1 MTSIAQTDFK
11 NILIIKPSSPGD
23 IIHALPVLRG
33 LRQRYPDAAISWL
46 VATHFADLLTADP
59 DLHEVI
65 PFDRKRFGKMWYSPS
80 ALREFIQFNAA
91 LRKRQFDLVVD
102 LQGLFRSGFLA
113 RVTGADVRI
122 GLPNS
127 REFARAFHTHVTER
141 PGDSE
146 HAADF
151 NWAVARMLGFERVQR
166 DFAIRVN
173 DQDRAAAEALLH
185 PITGSAS
192 RSYAVLVPAT
202 RWATK
207 CWPAARYG
215 ELARILLD
223 RFNLPSVL
231 VGGNDDIALGE
242 IAVENSQGAAHNL
255 CGKTTLRQLAVVIEK
270 AAIVVTG
277 DSTPMHMAA
286 AFDRPLVAIF
296 GPTNAART
304 GPFRRSD
311 AVVRLDLDCAPC
323 YLRHLHQCRFE
334 HACMER
340 MDVQRVA
347 EAVALQL
354 ERTQGGARRVNLSIL
369 PSQSAG

>member
-1 MTSIAQTDFK
+1 MTPLAQLDFT

-33 LRQRYPDAAISWL
+33 LRQRFPDAAISWL
-46 VATHFADLLTADP
+46 VATHFADLLNADP
-59 DLHEVI
+59 DIHEVI
-65 PFDRKRFGKMWYSPS
+65 PFDRKRFGRLWRSPS
-80 ALREFIQFNAA
+80 ALREFLEFNSV
-91 LRKRQFDLVVD
+91 LRRRKFDLVVD
-102 LQGLFRSGFLA
+102 LQGLFRSGYLA
-113 RVTGADVRI
+113 RVTGARVRI

-127 REFARAFHTHVTER
+127 REFARSFHTHVARR
-141 PGDSE
+141 PTQSE

-151 NWAVARMLGFERVQR
+151 NWAVADMLGFERAPR
-166 DFAIRVN
+166 DFSIRVH
-173 DQDRAAAEALLH
+173 DADRTAAEGLLR
-185 PITGSAS
+185 PIVGPAGG
-192 RSYAVLVPAT
+192 RYAVLVPAT

-207 CWPAARYG
+207 CWPAPNYG
-215 ELARILLD
+215 HLARILQD
-223 RFNLPSVL
+223 RFNMPSIL
-231 VGGNDDIALGE
+231 VGGGDDVPLGE
-242 IAVENSQGAAHNL
+242 VAVNHSEGAAHNL
-255 CGKTTLRQLAVVIEK
+255 CGRTSLRQLAVLIEN

-304 GPFRRSD
+304 GPYRRSD

-347 EAVALQL
+347 DAVAVQL
-354 ERTQGGARRVNLSIL
+354 ERAGETGRRV
-369 PSQSAG
+369 G

>member
-1 MTSIAQTDFK
+1 MTPLAQSDFK

-33 LRQRYPDAAISWL
+33 LRHRYPKARISWL
-46 VATHFADLLTADP
+46 VATHFADLLNADS

-91 LRKRQFDLVVD
+91 LRRRRFDLVVD
-102 LQGLFRSGFLA
+102 LQGLFRSGFLS
-113 RVTGADVRI
+113 RVTGASVRM

-127 REFARAFHTHVTER
+127 REFARLFHTHVAGR
-141 PGDSE
+141 PTRSE

-151 NWAVARMLGFERVQR
+151 SWAVGRMLGFDQVHR

-173 DQDRAAAEALLH
+173 EADRIGAKALL
-185 PITGSAS
+185 
-192 RSYAVLVPAT
+192 RSIVDTDNGPYAVLVPAT
-202 RWATK
+202 RWETK
-207 CWPAARYG
+207 CWPAPNYG
-215 ELARILLD
+215 HLARFLRDQYTLS
-223 RFNLPSVL
+223 SVL
-231 VGGNDDIALGE
+231 VGGHDDIARGQ
-242 IAVENSQGAAHNL
+242 IAVAHADGAAHNL
-255 CGKTTLRQLAVVIEK
+255 CGKTSLRQLAVIIEN
-270 AAIVVTG
+270 AAVVVTG

-286 AFDRPLVAIF
+286 AFNRPLVAIF
-296 GPTNAART
+296 GPTNADRT
-304 GPFRRSD
+304 GPYQRSD

-347 EAVALQL
+347 EAVAAQL
-354 ERTQGGARRVNLSIL
+354 ERAGERARRI
-369 PSQSAG
+369 G